1 MNQPTDNEIIQVLAE
16 AEGWKI
22 SDSGF
27 PNRPFQVTRPDGGL
41 YYCADKYSAEANFPD
56 YLNDLNAIARVWK
69 ILKPFQRTENAM
81 NIRRVVK
88 EEMDTPENQDPD
100 TGRLDDMHFYGATP
114 RQHAI
119 ALARTLKPELFK

>member
-1 MNQPTDNEIIQVLAE
+1 MNQPTDEQIIQVLAE
-16 AEGWKI
+16 AEGYNLEEYRMEEGNI
-22 SDSGF
+22 NTA
-27 PNRPFQVTRPDGGL
+27 PL
-41 YYCADKYSAEANFPD
+41 PD
-56 YLNDLNAIARVWK
+56 YLNDHNAIARVWK

-88 EEMDTPENQDPD
+88 EEMDTPENQNPD

-119 ALARTLKPELFK
+119 ALARTLKPELFR